1 VWSDTCAEKELVAA
15 AAYFCLP
22 RGAPEAV
29 ISRLF
34 QLKTPIVRVAGVMLS
49 RMHLALTTDRPQ
61 PWHGALWAVAGA
73 GETNVRVLIAEDD
86 AATRELLERGLRE
99 ELFRVDT
106 AADATSAE
114 VRAIEGVYDAIVL
127 DVQLPDHDGFAVCRR
142 LRTRGIDT
150 PILLLTGRGGVK
162 DRVRGLDAGADD
174 YLAKPFAFEE
184 LIARLR
190 AVTRR
195 GRTRHLETVLS
206 YGPVE
211 LDPRVRTVTVD
222 GSPVLTSHT
231 EFRLLECLMR
241 RAEQTISRDELFQ
254 RVWDRDSNGS
264 NVIDVY
270 VSYLR
275 KKLGPAGAMLRTVRR
290 GGYVLTKGLS
300 PQ

>member
-1 VWSDTCAEKELVAA
+1 
-15 AAYFCLP
+15 
-22 RGAPEAV
+22 
-29 ISRLF
+29 
-34 QLKTPIVRVAGVMLS
+34 MLS
-49 RMHLALTTDRPQ
+49 RMYRALATRRPEACHAGPWPVSAWDTD
-61 PWHGALWAVAGA
+61 
-73 GETNVRVLIAEDD
+73 VRVLIAEDD
-86 AATRELLERGLRE
+86 AATRELIERGLRE

-106 AADATSAE
+106 AGDATSAE
-114 VRAIEGVYDAIVL
+114 ARAVERAYDVIVL

-184 LIARLR
+184 LVARLR

-211 LDPRVRTVTVD
+211 LDPRVRTVTVE
-222 GSPVLTSHT
+222 GQPVLTSHT

-241 RAEQTISRDELFQ
+241 RAEQTISRDELFE

-290 GGYVLTKGLS
+290 GGYVLTKGFA